1 MPESESQGKEG
12 SAKTASQKAAA
23 EEAGARNDD
32 ALAQPVS
39 ADQVAAYLRRHPE
52 FLADNP
58 ELLDSQQPPARTRG
72 KGIVDLQQFQ
82 VQRLRDEV
90 GDLTS
95 LRDELISAGR
105 SNLST
110 QSRVHQAILAIL
122 NARSFEEFVET
133 ITTDLAAMLDL
144 DVVTIGVEKTEESGA
159 WRPIAGVYCL
169 EAGSIDALL
178 GPAGSIL
185 LRDEVEGDP
194 TIFDGAAGL
203 VRSDALI
210 RLTISDTT
218 PPALLALGS
227 RQTEA
232 FHAGQGTELLTFLSR
247 VLEVTFRGWL
257 NLPPKL

>member
-1 MPESESQGKEG
+1 MPESETQGEEG
-12 SAKTASQKAAA
+12 PKKAGDKKASTQTKGREEGKAP
-23 EEAGARNDD
+23 G
-32 ALAQPVS
+32 QPIS

-58 ELLDSQQPPARTRG
+58 DLLDSQKPPARARG

-82 VQRLRDEV
+82 VQRLRDEL

-110 QSRVHQAILAIL
+110 QSRVHQAVLAIL

-133 ITTDLAAMLDL
+133 ITTDMAAILDL
-144 DVVTIGVEKTEESGA
+144 DVVTIGVEKTEEGGA
-159 WRPIAGVYCL
+159 WRPMAGVYCL
-169 EAGSIDALL
+169 EAGDIDERL
-178 GPAGSIL
+178 GPSANIL
-185 LRDEVEGDP
+185 LREEVEGDP

-210 RLTISDTT
+210 RLKISDTT

-227 RQTEA
+227 RQSAA
-232 FHAGQGTELLTFLSR
+232 FHAGQGTELLGFLSR
-247 VLEVTFRGWL
+247 VLEVTFRAWL
-257 NLPPKL
+257 NLPPKP

>member
-1 MPESESQGKEG
+1 MPESGTQGKQGLGKANGKKPAAEN
-12 SAKTASQKAAA
+12 AAA
-23 EEAGARNDD
+23 GKAEM
-32 ALAQPVS
+32 LAQPVT
-39 ADQVAAYLRRHPE
+39 ADQVAAFLRRHPD
-52 FLADNP
+52 FLAENP
-58 ELLDSQQPPARTRG
+58 ELLDSQQPPARKSG

-82 VQRLRDEV
+82 VQRLRGEID
-90 GDLTS
+90 DLTS

-122 NARSFEEFVET
+122 DARSFEEFVET
-133 ITTDLAAMLDL
+133 ITTDLAAILDL

-169 EAGSIDALL
+169 EAGSIDAQL
-178 GPAGSIL
+178 GPGGSML

-194 TIFDGAAGL
+194 SIFDGAAGL

-227 RQTEA
+227 RHTEA